1 MSIAPSRHRSRQR
14 ALQILFIW
22 DTRGQPVDE
31 AIRAYYESLY
41 SEENETAPERDAF
54 TDQLVRGVVDQV
66 AALDERIV
74 RHAEHWRI
82 ERMPGVDRN
91 ILRLAMFEML
101 RVGTPPAVAIDEAL
115 ELARRYSGEE
125 SVHFI
130 NGVLDAAWREHTKET
145 QRV

>member
-1 MSIAPSRHRSRQR
+1 VSIVPSRHRSRQR

-22 DTRGQPVDE
+22 DSRSQPVED
-31 AIRAYYESLY
+31 AIRAYYENLY
-41 SEENETAPERDAF
+41 SEENETAPARDPF
-54 TDQLVRGVVDQV
+54 TDQLVKGVVERV
-66 AALDERIV
+66 KELDERIT

-91 ILRLAMFEML
+91 IIRIALFEML
-101 RVGTPPAVAIDEAL
+101 QIGTPPAVAIDEAL

-130 NGVLDAAWREHTKET
+130 NGVLDAAWRDHTKEAKP
-145 QRV
+145 V